1 MKSSVLIVLY
11 FIVLQ
16 TSAQNSN
23 VLKGSFSVAKE
34 TEIRSMPYTGTKGT
48 LLAQTK
54 TDALGC

>member
-1 MKSSVLIVLY
+1 LHFV
-11 FIVLQ
+11 VLQ

-34 TEIRSMPYTGTKGT
+34 KEIRSMPYTGTKGT